1 MGGLEGLPK
10 PPALGGGPAEPG
22 RPSTGH
28 IVTRGFSMAPSLRT
42 GPEPEEGMAK
52 ALDGIVVLDLTQ
64 YEAGPSCAQM
74 LGWLGADVIKIE
86 PPGGEP
92 GRRALSESPDLDAW
106 FFLMLNGN
114 KKSVTLD
121 LKTAEGRA
129 LLKKMVE
136 RGDVL
141 IENFGPGSFERL
153 GFGYDDL
160 RRMNPR
166 IISASVKGFGSTG
179 PYANYKSFEMIAQAM
194 GGAMS
199 VTGTADGPP
208 TKVEAGLGDTGAGLH
223 LAIGILAAIVQRQT
237 TGAGQRIEVAQQDA
251 VLNLVRIH
259 FREHYSTGKPVPRRG
274 NRSPGGAPSNMY
286 RCRPFGPNDY
296 VFIHCATLEMW
307 KTFAKILAR
316 PELGDDPTL
325 ADRLGRVAR
334 NDELDALVEAW
345 TEKRT
350 KHEAM
355 ETLGAAGIPC
365 GAVLDSGEVLT
376 DPSLVQRGMV
386 IDLDHPTRGRFP
398 MPGNPVRMSDSP
410 TEVKRAP
417 LLGEHN
423 AEVFGGWLGCSVD
436 ELTALE
442 KKKVI

>member
-1 MGGLEGLPK
+1 
-10 PPALGGGPAEPG
+10 
-22 RPSTGH
+22 
-28 IVTRGFSMAPSLRT
+28 
-42 GPEPEEGMAK
+42 MAK

-74 LGWLGADVIKIE
+74 LGWLGANVIKIE

-106 FFLMLNGN
+106 FFLMLNNN
-114 KKSVTLD
+114 KKGVTLD

-129 LLKKMVE
+129 ILKKMVE
-136 RGDVL
+136 LADVL

-199 VTGTADGPP
+199 VTGTGDGPP

-237 TGAGQRIEVAQQDA
+237 TGVGQRIEVAQQDA
-251 VLNLVRIH
+251 VLNMVRIH
-259 FREHYSTGKPVPRRG
+259 FREHYSSGKPVPRRG

-307 KTFAKILAR
+307 KIFSKILGR

-325 ADRLGRVAR
+325 ADRMGRVAR
-334 NDELDALVEAW
+334 NDELDALVEGW

-350 KHEAM
+350 KHEVM
-355 ETLGAAGIPC
+355 ETLGDAGIPC
-365 GAVLDSGEVLT
+365 GAVLDSGEVFT
-376 DPSLVQRGMV
+376 DPSLRHRRMV
-386 IDLDHPTRGRFP
+386 VDLEHPARGRYP

-417 LLGEHN
+417 MLGEHN
-423 AEVFGGWLGCSVD
+423 AEVFGQWLGLSAD
-436 ELTALE
+436 ELKAL
-442 KKKVI
+442 KDKRAV